1 MQKSP
6 LNNLIE
12 PTTGIVHLM
21 MPNSGGE
28 YTLCGDAFD
37 RPLTEEGQESM
48 QDTTKPCNCYRCI
61 SAMNLLMPYFRK
73 EKRRISNIVNK
84 PFDMDADLW

>member
-1 MQKSP
+1 MKNNP

-37 RPLTEEGQESM
+37 RPLTEDGQESM
-48 QDTTKPCNCYRCI
+48 EDTTKPCNCYRCI
-61 SAMNLLMPYFRK
+61 SAMNLLIPYFRK
-73 EKRRISNIVNK
+73 EKRRVSNIIIK
-84 PFDMDADLW
+84 PFDMDAELW